1 MKNLMK
7 YPMFAVLTAV
17 CLSGLTRQVRAE
29 ATTAPETATAP
40 GSTDATVATPA
51 TASEED
57 KWRFNSPLYLWAPAL
72 TGTATLKG
80 NNVRVDESFTDL
92 KDNMTQGFM
101 AYLELGKPQYGFYV
115 NPNYFALDFSGHE
128 GPAKVDLGLDL
139 TFVEMVGYYRIWNTE
154 GDRPANLYVLGGA
167 RYWNLHENLRLK
179 IPIVG
184 VSETADTQWLLDPMI
199 GFRFTEYIT
208 KRVHIMAQT
217 DIGGFNLGY
226 QTSRFSWQL
235 MGTVGYDFTMPVIKK
250 PSTVFAGWR
259 QINLQKTSGSSTVNQ
274 NAINLNF
281 SGILVGLNVQ
291 LF

>member
-1 MKNLMK
+1 MK
-7 YPMFAVLTAV
+7 YSIIAVLTAG
-17 CLSGLTRQVRAE
+17 CLSGMTRQARAE
-29 ATTAPETATAP
+29 ATTAPEIVSAPVSVDTTAA
-40 GSTDATVATPA
+40 APA
-51 TASEED
+51 TSAGED
-57 KWRFNSPLYLWAPAL
+57 KWTFNSPLYLWTPAL
-72 TGTATLKG
+72 TGTTTLKG
-80 NNVRVDESFTDL
+80 NTVRVDESFTDL

-115 NPNYFALDFSGHE
+115 NPNYFALDFSGRQ
-128 GPAKVDLGLDL
+128 GPAKVQLGLDL
-139 TFVEMVGYYRIWNTE
+139 TFIEMVGYYRIWNTE

-167 RYWNLHENLRLK
+167 RYWNLHENLKTK

-184 VSETADTQWLLDPMI
+184 TSTTADTQWLLDPMI
-199 GFRFTEYIT
+199 GLRFNEYIT

-217 DIGGFNLGY
+217 DVGGFNLCY

-281 SGILVGLNVQ
+281 SGVLVGLNVQ